1 MWKSLSREQRG
12 IKAEDLACRHLQAQG
27 LNLIARNYRCS
38 RGEIDLIM
46 EHDGAVVFVEV
57 RYRSN
62 PHYGSGADSIDYRKQ
77 CKLNA
82 TALHYLQCHS
92 KLAKRPARFDVISV
106 SQTQE
111 QPQIDWII
119 NAF

>member
-1 MWKSLSREQRG
+1 MREPVKQQRG
-12 IKAEDLACRHLQAQG
+12 AQAEDLACRHLQSKG
-27 LNLIARNYRCS
+27 LKLITRNYRCP

-46 EHDGAVVFVEV
+46 DHAGTVVFVEV

-62 PHYGSGADSIDYRKQ
+62 PNFGSGADSVDYRKQ

-82 TALHYLQCHS
+82 TALHYLQHHDA
-92 KLAKRPARFDVISV
+92 LAKRQARFDVISI
-106 SQTQE
+106 SQPGG